1 MVNSPFNDKNRNY
14 SNFYNN
20 NNENKEIYFF
30 TNNFSES
37 MNRIFNSH
45 IISNKKSFYAFKKCL
60 LETLEYF
67 KNKDEYQEK
76 GNQITKAIYL
86 YVKEE

>member
-1 MVNSPFNDKNRNY
+1 
-14 SNFYNN
+14 
-20 NNENKEIYFF
+20 
-30 TNNFSES
+30 

-45 IISNKKSFYAFKKCL
+45 FTSIPSNRKSFYVFKKCL